1 MKRSRFSVLLAILM
15 IVAGL
20 SIAVSGALAQNA
32 APADSGKTAEQVFK
46 NIQML
51 KGVPAEQ
58 VQPTM
63 QFITSSLGVNCQFC
77 HVQDAFEK
85 DDKKQKQTAR
95 QMIEMEMAINKANF
109 KGKIQVTC
117 FSCHRG
123 SHDPVGVPIIA
134 DADAE
139 PKRPETSN
147 ADASQPALPTAD
159 QVLDKYIQ
167 ALGGADAIKKIT
179 SRTLKGTIAVGP
191 SQFPVEVLAKA
202 PDKRIATV
210 HTPNGDSIT
219 AFDGHTGW
227 LGNPGPQP
235 PHDMTS
241 QETQAMRFDATF
253 YLPLELKSMFKDF
266 RVRPSDKIAGHDAVQ
281 LIAINP
287 DRPPVRLFFDKDSGL
302 LLRLM
307 HYDQTPLG
315 NNPVQVDYADYRS
328 QSGVKVPYQWTNARP
343 RGRFTI
349 QLSEVQMNAAIDD
362 ARFQKPPATSVPA
375 EQKPAPR

>member
-1 MKRSRFSVLLAILM
+1 MKRSHIPVLLTVLM
-15 IVAGL
+15 VVAGL
-20 SIAVSGALAQNA
+20 SAAVSGARAQNA

-46 NIQML
+46 NIQTL

-63 QFITSSLGVNCQFC
+63 QFISSSLGVNCQFC

-95 QMIEMEMAINKANF
+95 QMIEMQMAINKANF
-109 KGKIQVTC
+109 KGKNEVTC

-123 SHDPVGVPIIA
+123 AHDPVGIPIIA
-134 DADAE
+134 DVDAE
-139 PKRPETSN
+139 PKRPEAPN
-147 ADASQPALPTAD
+147 AEASQPALPSAD
-159 QVLDKYIQ
+159 QILDKYVQ
-167 ALGGADAIKKIT
+167 ALGGADVIRKIT

-191 SQFPVEVLAKA
+191 RQLPVEVLAKA

-235 PHDMTS
+235 PHEMNS
-241 QETQAMRFDATF
+241 QETEAMRFDATF
-253 YLPLELKSMFKDF
+253 YLPLELKGMFKDF

-281 LIAINP
+281 VIGINP
-287 DRPPVRLFFDKDSGL
+287 DKPPVRLFFDKDSGL
-302 LLRLM
+302 LLRIVR
-307 HYDQTPLG
+307 YDQTPLG
-315 NNPVQVDYADYRS
+315 SNPVQVDYADYRS
-328 QSGVKVPYQWTNARP
+328 QSGVKVPYQWTSARP

-362 ARFQKPPATSVPA
+362 ARFQKPPAAAAPA
-375 EQKPAPR
+375 EQKPAQR